1 MIFSGGYPLIY
12 YGFACD
18 SVFWLKTLLL
28 CIFFLFT
35 TATTIVVL
43 LPKLDRPEYRSFRV
57 ALFVI
62 LGLCLVVP
70 ICILSQDGRAD

>member
-1 MIFSGGYPLIY
+1 MIY

-18 SVFWLKTLLL
+18 SVFWMKTIFL
-28 CIFFLFT
+28 CVFFLFAL
-35 TATTIVVL
+35 ATTVVML

-57 ALFVI
+57 TLFII

-70 ICILSQDGRAD
+70 VCILSQDGKDG